1 MRAVLAIVASLLAGI
16 LAGVPL
22 VAVADEEDPFAFLGV
37 GDTRPLSTVVATD
50 YAGSAAVGFSYVSD
64 DNYTFGRYNGLDEEG
79 FKLYANIDYRDSL
92 PEGWLG
98 GAASYF
104 ELSAADLG
112 LDTGSGHVALGRF
125 GDYRVAFGIDQQK
138 ALFDSNGATPFRGS
152 DNLVLPAD
160 WVAAS
165 TTGEMTEL
173 QASLRAVDW
182 DRERDR
188 YYLEVDKRFG
198 HWSLGA
204 ELGTEDKTGVQ
215 AMGGA
220 LYIDGSNGHSAELPR
235 GIDWTT
241 NDVSLNVGYARN
253 ALAMQ
258 VDYFYSK
265 FDNDSN
271 SLTWQ
276 NPYGG
281 VFGPSVDYPDGQGA
295 LALEPDNELQRVRA
309 FGTYVFSP
317 TLRVRLDGSYA
328 EGEQDSSFLPFTV
341 NADLGPAD
349 LPRQNL
355 DGDVQTS
362 TFDAGVH
369 YRPLRKLTVEANYHY
384 EEREN
389 NSPRNGYLYTRG
401 DAWAPVDSKFTVYNS
416 THDKSIDHFEL
427 EGTYRLARSTRVT
440 LAYGYE
446 EINRRNAAV
455 EKTEE
460 DQVRLTVASKPLANL
475 DARVSL
481 EYFDRSASTY
491 QWAQSYYALL
501 DTELINETP
510 DNNRFINHPLLSQY
524 HLANRERTGVH
535 LTLNYL
541 LSTDW
546 SLGLDSRWTENDY
559 DKTDLGLEDDEL
571 FHLSLSGTW
580 LPAEHWDVTLFY
592 SFDDYQS
599 KQRNRAFRG
608 GIEKNPFETSPP
620 LPQASDPTRDWT
632 VEPEDTTHSVGASAR
647 WEVIKDRLDM
657 EWEYSFY
664 DAEGKDD
671 LGSGGAEDIDTTP
684 LPDVTSREHRLRWL
698 TRYHLRENL
707 SVEGE
712 YQYYRFKAEDWAVD
726 GVFADT
732 IDKVISNG
740 RSSANDVIHYFRV
753 SLNYR
758 FARRAG
764 R

>member
-1 MRAVLAIVASLLAGI
+1 MRIALAIAA
-16 LAGVPL
+16 AFPL
-22 VAVADEEDPFAFLGV
+22 VAFAAEEDPFEFLGAS
-37 GDTRPLSTVVATD
+37 DTRPLSTIVATD
-50 YAGSAAVGFSYVSD
+50 YAGSASLGFSYTGD

-79 FKLYANIDYRDSL
+79 FNLYANVDYRDTL
-92 PEGWLG
+92 PDGWLG

-112 LDTGSGHVALGRF
+112 LETGRGHLAVGRF
-125 GDYRVAFGIDQQK
+125 GDYRVEFGIDQQR
-138 ALFDSNGATPFRGS
+138 ALFDFTGATPFRGS
-152 DNLVLPAD
+152 DNLVLPTD
-160 WVAAS
+160 WVAAANTS
-165 TTGEMTEL
+165 DMTAL
-173 QASLRAVDW
+173 QASLRFVDW
-182 DRERDR
+182 DRERER
-188 YYLEVDKRFG
+188 YFLDIDKQFG

-204 ELGTEDKTGVQ
+204 ELSTEDKTGVQ
-215 AMGGA
+215 EMGGA
-220 LYIDGSNGHSAELPR
+220 LYIDASNGHAAVVPR
-235 GIDWTT
+235 PLDWTT
-241 NDVSLNVGYARN
+241 DEVELNVGYARN

-265 FDNDSN
+265 FDNAST

-281 VFGPSVDYPDGQGA
+281 VFGPSVDYPDGRGA
-295 LALEPDNELQRVRA
+295 MALEPDNELQRVRA

-328 EGEQDSSFLPFTV
+328 EGEQDSSYLPFTV
-341 NADLGPAD
+341 NTELGPAE

-355 DGDVQTS
+355 DGEVTTT
-362 TFDAGVH
+362 TFDAGVY

-389 NSPRNGYLYTRG
+389 DSPRDGYLYTRG
-401 DAWAPVDSKFTVYNS
+401 DAWAPDDSKFTVYNS

-427 EGTYRLARSTRVT
+427 EGTYRLARSTRLT
-440 LAYGYE
+440 LGYAYE

-455 EKTEE
+455 EETEE
-460 DQVRLTVASKPLANL
+460 DQYRLTLASKPLQNL
-475 DARVSL
+475 DARISL

-501 DTELINETP
+501 DTQLINETP
-510 DNNRFINHPLLSQY
+510 DTNRFINHPLLSQY

-541 LSTDW
+541 PAADW
-546 SLGLDSRWTENDY
+546 SLGLDTRWAENDY
-559 DKTDLGLEDDEL
+559 AKTDLGLEDDEL
-571 FHLSLSGTW
+571 FHVSLSGTW

-592 SFDDYQS
+592 SYDYYQAQ
-599 KQRNRAFRG
+599 QRNRAFRG
-608 GIEKNPFETSPP
+608 GIEKNPFETFPP

-647 WEVIKDRLDM
+647 WEVIPNQLDM
-657 EWEYSFY
+657 EWEISFY

-671 LGSGGAEDIDTTP
+671 LGSGGAADIDTTP
-684 LPDVTSREHRLRWL
+684 LPDVTSQEHRLRWL

-712 YQYYRFKAEDWAVD
+712 YQFYHFEAEDWAID
-726 GVFADT
+726 GVLPDT
-732 IDKVISNG
+732 VDKVISTG
-740 RSSANDVIHYFRV
+740 RSSADDDIHYFRV
-753 SLNYR
+753 SLSYR